1 MEAVNIDSPSLS
13 LGSLPLASAIRPADR
28 RSCPLVDRAL
38 LPFILLSCLFSSTA
52 TSSFAQPVH
61 PTESQVKAAYLYNF
75 GKFVRWQ
82 ADHISPSESLEIC
95 VLGKDP
101 FGAVLDS
108 TIAGESIDGRKI
120 TVRRIA
126 RLQDAAPCSIL
137 FVGASEA
144 SRLAS
149 ILTAAQHFNALT
161 VSDLPHFVEQGGM
174 IGFVTQEG
182 RIRFD
187 VNRAA
192 AEQSHLILSSELLK
206 VATKVIEKPLPGN

>member
-1 MEAVNIDSPSLS
+1 MSTDKSRGI
-13 LGSLPLASAIRPADR
+13 SAGR
-28 RSCPLVDRAL
+28 RAGRWRGLNSRRTL
-38 LPFILLSCLFSSTA
+38 LPSILLSCLLSSA
-52 TSSFAQPVH
+52 AISSLAQPVH

-82 ADHISPSESLEIC
+82 PDRASSPESLEIC

-101 FGAVLDS
+101 FGAVLDT

-126 RLQDAAPCSIL
+126 RVQDAAPCSIL
-137 FVGASEA
+137 FISTSEA

-149 ILTAAQHFNALT
+149 ILTAAQHLNVLT

-174 IGFVTQEG
+174 IGFVLQEG

-187 VNRAA
+187 VNRTA
-192 AEQSHLILSSELLK
+192 AEQSHLVLSSELLK
-206 VATKVIEKPLPGN
+206 VATKVIEKALPGN

>member
-1 MEAVNIDSPSLS
+1 
-13 LGSLPLASAIRPADR
+13 
-28 RSCPLVDRAL
+28 
-38 LPFILLSCLFSSTA
+38 
-52 TSSFAQPVH
+52 
-61 PTESQVKAAYLYNF
+61 
-75 GKFVRWQ
+75 RWQ
-82 ADHISPSESLEIC
+82 ADRTSLSESLDIC
-95 VLGKDP
+95 ILGKDP

-126 RLQDAAPCSIL
+126 RVQEAVPCSIL
-137 FVGASEA
+137 FIGTSEA
-144 SRLAS
+144 SRLTS

-161 VSDLPHFVEQGGM
+161 VSDLPHFAEQGGM

-192 AEQSHLILSSELLK
+192 AEQSHLTLSSELLK
-206 VATKVIEKPLPGN
+206 VATKVIEKPLPRS